1 VLLQIDYVSKV
12 SRTTN
17 PIPIPNPSNA
27 PFEKDLT
34 PSLLVSCSLF
44 PPQVLACFIGV
55 CAVFTWLV
63 AFFMIDAS
71 ALDALSL
78 ALVTAVA
85 MIPEGLEAIV
95 TMVYS
100 YSVSNMAKHNAIIRV
115 LPSVET
121 LGSVTV
127 ICSDKTGTLTKNEMV
142 RPESGMQ
149 RCNTTYRT

>member
-1 VLLQIDYVSKV
+1 
-12 SRTTN
+12 
-17 PIPIPNPSNA
+17 
-27 PFEKDLT
+27 
-34 PSLLVSCSLF
+34 
-44 PPQVLACFIGV
+44 
-55 CAVFTWLV
+55 
-63 AFFMIDAS
+63 MIDAS

-100 YSVSNMAKHNAIIRV
+100 WSVSNMAKHNAIIRV

-142 RPESGMQ
+142 RTVLGSAKIHYHVPCMKLLTFFVSSITYYTESHCFCELQ
-149 RCNTTYRT
+149 RAL

>member
-1 VLLQIDYVSKV
+1 
-12 SRTTN
+12 
-17 PIPIPNPSNA
+17 
-27 PFEKDLT
+27 
-34 PSLLVSCSLF
+34 
-44 PPQVLACFIGV
+44 V
-55 CAVFTWLV
+55 CAVITWLV
-63 AFFMIDAS
+63 AFFKIDVS

-100 YSVSNMAKHNAIIRV
+100 WSVSNMAKHNAIIRV

-142 RPESGMQ
+142 RAGVGVA
-149 RCNTTYRT
+149 TTILPYMKPVLTHVCLVHHLLYRVLLRL